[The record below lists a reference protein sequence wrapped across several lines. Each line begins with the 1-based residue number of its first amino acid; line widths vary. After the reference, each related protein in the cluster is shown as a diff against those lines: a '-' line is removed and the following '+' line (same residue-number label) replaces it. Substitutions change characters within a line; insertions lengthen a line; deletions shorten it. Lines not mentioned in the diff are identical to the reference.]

1 MFRCAVTCGPFH
13 PYMIGWLRVQPNVT
27 LRLGLLALGA
37 IGATALYAA
46 WEEGR
51 GR

>member
-1 MFRCAVTCGPFH
+1 
-13 PYMIGWLRVQPNVT
+13 
-27 LRLGLLALGA
+27 LGLLALGT
-37 IGATALYAA
+37 IGATALFAA